1 MFTPGRQGVP
11 SGEFRE
17 GRNSSDRFESEKVT
31 KKKKKGKK
39 KSNHILYI

>member
-17 GRNSSDRFESEKVT
+17 GRNSSDRFESEEVT
-31 KKKKKGKK
+31 KKKKGKK
-39 KSNHILYI
+39 KSNHIVYI